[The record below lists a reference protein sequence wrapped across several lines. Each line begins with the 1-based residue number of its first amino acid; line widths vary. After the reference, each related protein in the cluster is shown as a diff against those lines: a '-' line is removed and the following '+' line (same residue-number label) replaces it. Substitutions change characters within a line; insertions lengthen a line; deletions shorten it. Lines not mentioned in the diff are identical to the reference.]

1 MGESLQGI
9 VDRLVEK
16 RVGAMLDSAVT
27 KAITK
32 LADVELRDELETPVH
47 QPTPAPTKRR
57 KGGPKTKPTPA
68 KRKSAAVSKIAVN
81 ETTILTAL
89 AGGALAPGKLARQLG
104 AKPDSIKRVC
114 KALITSGK
122 IRASGPKGPGRK
134 YEIVDGP
141 LERAAE

>member
-32 LADVELRDELETPVH
+32 LADVELRDELETPIAS
-47 QPTPAPTKRR
+47 TPAPAKRR

-68 KRKSAAVSKIAVN
+68 KRKSAPVSKIAVN

-89 AGGALAPGKLARQLG
+89 AGEALAPGKLARQLG